1 MDVKKGFVLGAG
13 IMGSGIAQLMAQ
25 NGIEA
30 TLMDINEDIVK
41 KSLDRIQ
48 KGLQGR
54 VAKGKMTAEEVEGI
68 LSRIKPSTNLDD
80 AAGSD
85 FVIEAVIEDVKLKQ
99 KVFAKL
105 DEVTRDD
112 VILATNTT
120 ACSISEIASAVK
132 NPGRVIGMHFFNPAV
147 VMKLVEIMPGL
158 GTSPETAAKTRD
170 FAEYLGK
177 VPVVTEREGIAG
189 IASRVLAALLNEAVW
204 VLYEGIGSVSDIDT
218 AMKMGANQPMGPLAL
233 IDLIGIDVHLA
244 KTRTL
249 YDKFGDARYRP
260 CYLLE
265 KMVLAGYL
273 GRKSGKGFYD
283 YSVDPPKPMV
293 LK

>member
-1 MDVKKGFVLGAG
+1 MKKGFVLGAG
-13 IMGSGIAQLMAQ
+13 TMGRGIAQLMAQ
-25 NGIEA
+25 KGIEA
-30 TLMDINEDIVK
+30 VLVDVK
-41 KSLDRIQ
+41 DEILQSSMSVVE
-48 KGLQGR
+48 KGLQKR
-54 VAKGKMTAEEVEGI
+54 VAKGKMTEDEVKDI
-68 LSRIKPSTNLDD
+68 LSRIKPTTDMKAVAD
-80 AAGSD
+80 CD

-99 KVFAKL
+99 KVFAELEELTK
-105 DEVTRDD
+105 DD

-120 ACSISEIASAVK
+120 ACSISEIASATK
-132 NPGRVIGMHFFNPAV
+132 TPERVIGMHFFNPPV

-158 GTSPETAAKTRD
+158 RTSPEVVANTRE
-170 FAEYLGK
+170 FAEFLGK
-177 VPVVTEREGIAG
+177 EPVVTEKEGIAG

-204 VLYEGIGSVSDIDT
+204 VLQEGIGSVADIDK

-249 YDKFGDARYRP
+249 YEKLGDARYRP

-283 YSVDPPKPMV
+283 YSQDPPAPMV